1 MNKFEI
7 NHAEAVLIASHIKP
21 WKDSDENERLDID
34 NGLLL
39 CPNHDKAFDRGYIS
53 FDDNGLI
60 ITTIQYNDEIKLT
73 CNKEIIKI
81 DDTHYTIGD

>member
-7 NHAEAVLIASHIKP
+7 NHAEAVNLSIPEKYSKSLNCSTKLTPEGIV
-21 WKDSDENERLDID
+21 SINT
-34 NGLLL
+34 
-39 CPNHDKAFDRGYIS
+39 Y
-53 FDDNGLI
+53 DNGLI

-73 CNKEIIKI
+73 YNKEIIKI

>member
-7 NHAEAVLIASHIKP
+7 NHAEAVNLTEKYSKSLNCSTKLTPEGIVSI
-21 WKDSDENERLDID
+21 NT
-34 NGLLL
+34 
-39 CPNHDKAFDRGYIS
+39 Y
-53 FDDNGLI
+53 DNGLI